1 MHFHHTTV
9 ILNTS
14 SYLQSAHIGQRLSR
28 DGNTYQRCSDNPW
41 NIQMKRYKQSEYNTQ
56 TTTVRRIISTSKQE
70 KQHQFK
76 RATTTTAASPT
87 RRYFRSYCRRNNYQ
101 QPSFV
106 QKQENVVYSHV
117 IYNHQLRF
125 QYHFIHNYFFKLQKF
140 D

>member
-41 NIQMKRYKQSEYNTQ
+41 NIQMKGYKQSEYNTQ
-56 TTTVRRIISTSKQE
+56 TTTVSSIISTSMQE
-70 KQHQFK
+70 KQYQFK
-76 RATTTTAASPT
+76 CATTTTAASPKPAAIAAAT
-87 RRYFRSYCRRNNYQ
+87 TTNSHLLCRNKRTLFILMSSITTNFDFNI
-101 QPSFV
+101 
-106 QKQENVVYSHV
+106 K
-117 IYNHQLRF
+117 
-125 QYHFIHNYFFKLQKF
+125 IHNYHFKLQKF